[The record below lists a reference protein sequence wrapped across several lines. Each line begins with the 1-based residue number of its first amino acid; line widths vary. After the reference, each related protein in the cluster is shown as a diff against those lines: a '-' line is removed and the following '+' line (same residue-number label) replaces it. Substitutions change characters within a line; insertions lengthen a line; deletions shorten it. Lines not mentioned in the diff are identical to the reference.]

1 MSDRADDTDARL
13 IERWQPNDD
22 TPEVL
27 SERLRWQPEAAPS
40 ALDIDLGVYF
50 DRVLGLGG

>member
-1 MSDRADDTDARL
+1 MFELTARW
-13 IERWQPNDD
+13 RPNDD
-22 TPEVL
+22 APAVP
-27 SERLRWQPEAAPS
+27 SERLEWQPEAAPS